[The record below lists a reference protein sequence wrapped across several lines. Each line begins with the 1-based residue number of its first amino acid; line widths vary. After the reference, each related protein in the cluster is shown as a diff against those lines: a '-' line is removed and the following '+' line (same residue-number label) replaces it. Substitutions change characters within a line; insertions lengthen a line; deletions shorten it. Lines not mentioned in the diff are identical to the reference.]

1 MFIGG
6 VVFFLMATW
15 RRGRTLLRERLEKG
29 TMPLGTFVR
38 EIASDPPVRVRGT
51 AVFMSAN
58 AKGIPPMLL
67 HHLKLNQMLHE
78 NVIILTV
85 VIEDVPRVWWTKRV
99 EIIKRDQGIYQVIAH
114 YGFMENPNVPKALQR
129 SQKLGLDLDLEKVV
143 YYIGSR
149 TLIPT
154 DEKPG
159 MALWRETLF
168 AFIFRNSAQ
177 AVAFFGI
184 PPERV
189 IEFGMQIE
197 L

>member
-1 MFIGG
+1 LFIGG
-6 VVFFLMATW
+6 GVFSLMATW
-15 RRGRTLLRERLEKG
+15 RRGRTLLRERLEKE
-29 TMPLGTFVR
+29 TMPLGSFVR
-38 EIASDPPVRVRGT
+38 EIASDPPVRIPGT
-51 AVFMSAN
+51 AVFMSAS

-67 HHLKLNQMLHE
+67 HHLKLNQMLHQ
-78 NVIILTV
+78 NVILLTV

-99 EIIKRDQGIYQVIAH
+99 EVIKRDQGIYQVIAH

-129 SQKLGLDLDLEKVV
+129 SQGLGLDLDLEKVV

-159 MALWRETLF
+159 MALWRERLF
-168 AFIFRNSAQ
+168 AFMFRNSTPG
-177 AVAFFGI
+177 VAFFGI
-184 PPERV
+184 PSDRV
-189 IEFGMQIE
+189 IELGMQIE